1 MTRDALRIAAGRGNV
16 QLRAYASVA
25 LRPDL
30 LAGLTVAMIALP
42 QAISYALLADMPPQ
56 SGLYAVVIAS
66 LAAAVFGSSN
76 HLQTGPSNTASLLTL
91 AALAPLVVPGTEQ
104 YALAAGLL
112 AVMGGTLRVV
122 LGLAKLG
129 LLVRFVSSAVIVGF
143 TAGANV
149 LIMVDQ
155 LRNLLRLNVRP
166 TGAMVQ
172 TVQVMIP
179 RLGEAHLPS
188 LALGL
193 AVLLGLL
200 LVRRWKPRVPG
211 PLVVIVLSGLAV
223 GLLRLDVKT
232 VGSLPSGFPPFRMPP
247 VTDLEL
253 VGNLSTAA
261 LSMAAIGLVEAMSIA
276 RVIAAK
282 TGQRLDSNR
291 EFIGQG
297 VANIAVGLFSGYP
310 VTGSFGRSA
319 ANFQSGGRTRLA
331 GAFSGLMVL
340 FATLALAPL
349 AAYIPMA
356 ALASI
361 LILNAY
367 SLIDRREIARIW
379 RGAGGDRVTMIVT
392 LITTL
397 TLPLHFAVLAGI
409 LVSLANYLL
418 QTSTPKV
425 RAVTPGEGFR
435 HFRYQP
441 DKIAC
446 PQLGILEIMGD
457 LYFGAVEHIEDQV
470 LRNQAANP
478 GQRFL
483 LLRMQSVDN
492 CDISGVYA
500 LESIVRAYRQM
511 HGDVFMMR
519 VQPAVMEEMKA
530 SGFLAFF
537 GEDHILNEDGAIGYL
552 FYRVLDP
559 AICIYE
565 CPVRVFKECQNLPK
579 QLPDESQETHLHL
592 THPSVSAPVVAP
604 RELWRMMHD
613 DPQPYVID
621 VREPR
626 EFAQG
631 HVPGSKLI
639 PLPALLDD
647 LSQAPHDRPVV
658 LVCRGGRRSALAAAG
673 LRDAG
678 HPNAAALEGGMV
690 AWEAAN
696 LLEAIT

>member
-1 MTRDALRIAAGRGNV
+1 
-16 QLRAYASVA
+16 
-25 LRPDL
+25 
-30 LAGLTVAMIALP
+30 
-42 QAISYALLADMPPQ
+42 
-56 SGLYAVVIAS
+56 
-66 LAAAVFGSSN
+66 
-76 HLQTGPSNTASLLTL
+76 
-91 AALAPLVVPGTEQ
+91 
-104 YALAAGLL
+104 
-112 AVMGGTLRVV
+112 
-122 LGLAKLG
+122 
-129 LLVRFVSSAVIVGF
+129 
-143 TAGANV
+143 
-149 LIMVDQ
+149 
-155 LRNLLRLNVRP
+155 
-166 TGAMVQ
+166 
-172 TVQVMIP
+172 
-179 RLGEAHLPS
+179 
-188 LALGL
+188 
-193 AVLLGLL
+193 
-200 LVRRWKPRVPG
+200 
-211 PLVVIVLSGLAV
+211 
-223 GLLRLDVKT
+223 
-232 VGSLPSGFPPFRMPP
+232 
-247 VTDLEL
+247 
-253 VGNLSTAA
+253 
-261 LSMAAIGLVEAMSIA
+261 
-276 RVIAAK
+276 
-282 TGQRLDSNR
+282 
-291 EFIGQG
+291 
-297 VANIAVGLFSGYP
+297 
-310 VTGSFGRSA
+310 
-319 ANFQSGGRTRLA
+319 
-331 GAFSGLMVL
+331 
-340 FATLALAPL
+340 
-349 AAYIPMA
+349 MA